1 MPKPMLRTQVDE
13 NTPWS
18 HICMGGI
25 LLGGLFAITGVFMV
39 VSSYG
44 SSAIHQTIQQQHDQ
58 QTFTLEAWIWLLG
71 SLFVVTLSGWVA
83 TALELRQTQKALA
96 RIEERRY

>member
-1 MPKPMLRTQVDE
+1 MDE
-13 NTPWS
+13 NAPWS

-25 LLGGLFAITGVFMV
+25 LLGGLFAIAGVFMV

-44 SSAIHQTIQQQHDQ
+44 SSAIHQTTQQHHDQ
-58 QTFTLEAWIWLLG
+58 QMFTLEAWIWLLG
-71 SLFVVTLSGWVA
+71 SLIVITLSGWLA

-96 RIEERRY
+96 RTEERFH